1 MRFRYMPAI
10 ITLTA
15 AFVASVIMIINR
27 IDVDTFVLRLFIV
40 VLTASVVSTF
50 IRFIMNKLIELTKDK
65 EPAPEE
71 EQETSDNSEEV
82 NT

>member
-27 IDVDTFVLRLFIV
+27 MDVDTFVLRLFIV

-71 EQETSDNSEEV
+71 EQEASDESEEV

>member
-27 IDVDTFVLRLFIV
+27 MDVDTFVLRLFIV

-71 EQETSDNSEEV
+71 EQEVSDESEEV